1 MLGEICLDQTFLIVN
16 MTSNKCF
23 SVKPKNTLF
32 HYYNIAILNECEV
45 CWQKKFGLI
54 LRCSVSTNLIGTSY
68 NTSRKFCECFL
79 ETFIAF
85 LSIGQV
91 FFRIWVFSYPQNSG
105 LKRKNTIREN
115 TNLAHFTRWIYVTSL
130 WHFYPNVSHK
140 VSAVGIKEMHT
151 FEEMQETFISLMI
164 DKFIII
170 HRG

>member
-1 MLGEICLDQTFLIVN
+1 MWSMLAKKIWAHPPLQCL
-16 MTSNKCF
+16 NK
-23 SVKPKNTLF
+23 S
-32 HYYNIAILNECEV
+32 Y
-45 CWQKKFGLI
+45 
-54 LRCSVSTNLIGTSY
+54 RNLIQYFKEILWMLFRNLHS
-68 NTSRKFCECFL
+68 
-79 ETFIAF
+79 F

-91 FFRIWVFSYPQNSG
+91 FFRIWVFSYPQNCG
-105 LKRKNTIREN
+105 FKRKNTIREN

-170 HRG
+170 HRGWIKTFFTL